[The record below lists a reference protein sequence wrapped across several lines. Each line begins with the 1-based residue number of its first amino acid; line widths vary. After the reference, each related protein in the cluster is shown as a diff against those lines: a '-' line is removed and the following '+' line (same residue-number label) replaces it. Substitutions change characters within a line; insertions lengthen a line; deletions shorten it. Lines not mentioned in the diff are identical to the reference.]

1 MRNQG
6 RLDDALAYFRNAAQ
20 LVARELP
27 YTWQTC
33 VKARNNQGQTR
44 DRNRVTEVLAMI
56 QDMGER

>member
-1 MRNQG
+1 MMSWLTSVMLP
-6 RLDDALAYFRNAAQ
+6 RL
-20 LVARELP
+20 VVRELP

-33 VKARNNQGQTR
+33 VKTRNNQGQTR

>member
-20 LVARELP
+20 AGGARAAVYLANLRKDQE
-27 YTWQTC
+27 QS
-33 VKARNNQGQTR
+33 GQTR
-44 DRNRVTEVLAMI
+44 DRNRVTEVLATI